1 MKRKIQG
8 RYVSIST
15 AGEKAQAFVPTPLPP
30 RPPIDWTPELRGK
43 FDQALLALGRLDSVS
58 TLLPDT
64 ALFLYMYVRKEAVLS
79 SQIEGT
85 QSSFSDLLLH
95 EEHLAPGVP
104 LDDVQ
109 EVSNYVAAM
118 NHGLKRLRKDSFPL
132 SLRLIREMHKV
143 LLAKGRERVGPH
155 DFVLIARETAAV
167 ELFRIG
173 SSAEQGEYYFWFRFG
188 ERGGAWVARHEA
200 PPAGGAR
207 RLPIDPSQLLSVLAV
222 CALPDDPTKLP
233 AVALGMNNEPGDCA
247 YVVTLIDRQPVTRRI
262 LFRREVYFRWSDTEP
277 RRPYKVN
284 LVDHAGR
291 RVMTAHL
298 KRYRAIDVSEVDD
311 PPAKAPVMPTDI
323 EMVSNPQPGVRTFI
337 RRIHLRLSEMTA
349 SDRTNEDKWERSAC
363 RFSPPEGIVP
373 VRVDGEPASKPAARG
388 RGGGK

>member
-1 MKRKIQG
+1 MAAR
-8 RYVSIST
+8 
-15 AGEKAQAFVPTPLPP
+15 
-30 RPPIDWTPELRGK
+30 W
-43 FDQALLALGRLDSVS
+43 
-58 TLLPDT
+58 LLP
-64 ALFLYMYVRKEAVLS
+64 ASLGAVLAAGGCAPCP
-79 SQIEGT
+79 ETLVGL
-85 QSSFSDLLLH
+85 DRLVA
-95 EEHLAPGVP
+95 EHNANADGVP
-104 LDDVQ
+104 RLWAR
-109 EVSNYVAAM
+109 AA
-118 NHGLKRLRKDSFPL
+118 L
-132 SLRLIREMHKV
+132 SVTIDARDAPAFTWRSGEPTCLL
-143 LLAKGRERVGPH
+143 LLAKGPDRLGPH

-284 LVDHAGR
+284 LFDHAGR

-298 KRYRAIDVSEVDD
+298 KGYRPIDVSELDD